1 MHIARSLSV
10 LLLLAVAACSQGP
23 AADAADSNGE
33 NATGETEDELRADPL
48 GPEPAGSHTRYP
60 IVLAHGFDG
69 SPTNR
74 WGFYGIKEALEAD
87 GQIVHVAAVP
97 PYDSPEVRAK
107 ALAQHVDAALKESGA
122 KKVNI
127 IAHSMGGLDS
137 RVLIS
142 SLGYGDRVA
151 SLTTISTPHRG
162 TAVADVALKIMP
174 GNADEAVNALAK
186 AWAKSFTSDD
196 LANDTHVRAA
206 MSAISEKNAP
216 AFNAAHPNDARVF
229 YQSWAGVSSFL
240 GLPNGKDDGACD
252 GKLLRHAFRNDVMDG
267 TLVGGAAIVA
277 HGTELRP
284 NDGMAT
290 VESAKWGTF
299 RGCVPADHLDEVGQ
313 PKHDGPVKHTGF
325 DATRFY
331 RNVAFDLARSG
342 F

>member
-1 MHIARSLSV
+1 MNITRSLSV
-10 LLLLAVAACSQGP
+10 LMLLAVAACSQGAESSN
-23 AADAADSNGE
+23 AADDTTAESD
-33 NATGETEDELRADPL
+33 DELRADPL
-48 GPEPAGSHTRYP
+48 GPTPEGSHTRYP

-87 GQIVHVAAVP
+87 GHIVHVAAVP
-97 PYDSPEVRAK
+97 PYDSPDVRAK
-107 ALAQHVDAALKESGA
+107 ALALHIDATLKASGA

-127 IAHSMGGLDS
+127 VAHSMGGLDS

-162 TAVADVALKIMP
+162 TFVADVALKIMP

-186 AWAKSFTSDD
+186 AWARNFTSDE

-240 GLPNGKDDGACD
+240 GLPNGKDDDACD

-267 TLVGGAAIVA
+267 SLVGGAAIVA

-331 RNVAFDLARSG
+331 RNVAFDLSRRG